1 MTVVDDIKSRLDIL
15 EVVSRY
21 VPLQRAGRSY
31 KANCPFHQERTPSFY
46 VFPERQTWRC
56 FGACAI
62 GGDLFSFVMRAENLE
77 FGEALRRLAEQTGVA
92 LPSRGDRTERQVA
105 LQVNEAAKGYFQR
118 LLASVEGA
126 AARGYLKRR
135 GLAGQTIDEFELG
148 LSPGD
153 GESLKNH
160 LVHQG
165 FSLEQLALVGVIR
178 TGEDGRY
185 ADLFRGRLMI
195 PIRDSEGKLA
205 GFGGRVL
212 DDSSPK
218 YLNSPRSP
226 TFDKSRV
233 LYALHLAKEAAR
245 QQGIVIVEGYMDA
258 IMAHQ
263 HGFRNVVASMGTAL
277 TEPQVALARRVTG
290 GITMALD
297 PDPAGQQATL
307 RSLESSWRV
316 FQRAVYEQSD
326 TRRLPSITLYQR
338 QELPE
343 LKVAALPEGMDPDEV
358 IRRSPEEW
366 ARLVKSGVPLLEYL
380 FTALSAQVDISSPQG
395 KARVTALLF
404 PLIAA
409 IPEPARQDHYFQ
421 ALAARLAVSPET
433 LRASVERPH
442 LDDRERFRRR
452 SERLAPRSSV
462 ASPSPFARQDRDPVE
477 DHCLAL
483 LLQHPDL
490 WPAAEEVQAEYFR
503 RVENREIFS
512 HWARLSQ
519 ESEEVTVES
528 LLASLDG
535 ELGGHLEA
543 LAHLALPPLAGQQKA
558 AAFRDTVRHLE
569 VRFLRELKT
578 EEELQFTEVPPDPFA
593 EIHEEVLAVNQ
604 RIRRNQSARG
614 GLVKPKRAEG
624 G

>member
-31 KANCPFHQERTPSFY
+31 KANCLFHQEKTPSFY

-56 FGACAI
+56 FGACAT

-77 FGEALRRLAEQTGVA
+77 FGEALRRLAEQAGVA
-92 LPSRGDRTERQVA
+92 LPSRGDRTEWQVT
-105 LQVNEAAKGYFQR
+105 LQVNEATRGYFQR
-118 LLASVEGA
+118 LLASVQGA
-126 AARGYLKRR
+126 AARGYLKQRA
-135 GLAGQTIDEFELG
+135 LAPQTINEFELG

-153 GESLKNH
+153 GESLKNY
-160 LVHQG
+160 LVLQG
-165 FSLEQLALVGVIR
+165 FSLEQLALAGVVR

-212 DDSSPK
+212 DDSGPK

-226 TFDKSRV
+226 TFDKGRT
-233 LYALHLAKEAAR
+233 LYALNVAKEAAR

-263 HGFRNVVASMGTAL
+263 HGFRNVVASLGTAL
-277 TEPQVALARRVTG
+277 TELQVALARRVTAD
-290 GITMALD
+290 ITMALD

-316 FQRAVYEQSD
+316 FQRAAYEKGN
-326 TRRLPSITLYQR
+326 TERTPSITLYQR
-338 QELPE
+338 PELPE
-343 LKVAALPEGMDPDEV
+343 LKIAVLTEGRDPDEV
-358 IRRSPEEW
+358 IRQSPEEW
-366 ARLVKSGVPLLEYL
+366 ARLVKNGVPLLEYL
-380 FTALSAQVDISSPQG
+380 FTVLSAQVDISSPQG
-395 KARVTALLF
+395 KARVAELLF

-421 ALAARLAVSPET
+421 ELAAQLAVSPET
-433 LRASVERPH
+433 LKASVERPY
-442 LDDRERFRRR
+442 LDNREMSRRR
-452 SERLAPRSSV
+452 GPRPGPRSPV

-483 LLQHPDL
+483 LLQHL
-490 WPAAEEVQAEYFR
+490 ELGPAAGDLQPEYFR

-519 ESEEVTVES
+519 EGGEVTAES
-528 LLASLDG
+528 LRASLDG

-543 LAHLALPPLAGQQKA
+543 VAHLALPPLAGQQKVV
-558 AAFRDTVRHLE
+558 AFQDTVRRLE
-569 VRFLRELKT
+569 ERYLRELKA
-578 EEELQFTEVPPDPFA
+578 EEELQFAEMPPDPFA
-593 EIHEEVLAVNQ
+593 EIHEEVLAVNE
-604 RIRRNQSARG
+604 RIRRNQRVRNSLA
-614 GLVKPKRAEG
+614 KPIRVEG

>member
-31 KANCPFHQERTPSFY
+31 KANCPFHQEKTPSFY

-56 FGACAI
+56 FGACAT

-77 FGEALRRLAEQTGVA
+77 FGEALRRLAEQAGVA
-92 LPSRGDRTERQVA
+92 LPSRGDRTEWQVTV
-105 LQVNEAAKGYFQR
+105 QVNEATRSYFQR
-118 LLASVEGA
+118 LLASVEGT
-126 AARGYLKRR
+126 AARGYLKQR
-135 GLAGQTIDEFELG
+135 GLAPQTINEFELG

-153 GESLKNH
+153 GESLKNY
-160 LVHQG
+160 LVFQG
-165 FSLEQLALVGVIR
+165 FSLEQLALAGVVR

-195 PIRDSEGKLA
+195 PIRDSESKLA

-212 DDSSPK
+212 DDSGPK

-226 TFDKSRV
+226 TFDKGRT
-233 LYALHLAKEAAR
+233 LYALNVAKEAAR

-263 HGFRNVVASMGTAL
+263 HGFRNVVASLGTAL
-277 TEPQVALARRVTG
+277 TESQVALARRVTAD
-290 GITMALD
+290 ITMALD

-316 FQRAVYEQSD
+316 FQRTVHEKGNTERS
-326 TRRLPSITLYQR
+326 PSITLYQR

-343 LKVAALPEGMDPDEV
+343 LKIAVLTEGRDPDEV
-358 IRRSPEEW
+358 IRQSPEEW
-366 ARLVKSGVPLLEYL
+366 ARVVKSGVPLLEYL
-380 FTALSAQVDISSPQG
+380 FTVLSAQVDISSPQG
-395 KARVTALLF
+395 KARVAELLF

-421 ALAARLAVSPET
+421 ELATQLAVSPEA
-433 LRASVERPH
+433 LKASVERPH
-442 LDDRERFRRR
+442 LYDREMSRRR
-452 SERLAPRSSV
+452 SPRPGPRSPV
-462 ASPSPFARQDRDPVE
+462 ASSSPFARQDRDPVE

-483 LLQHPDL
+483 LLQHL
-490 WPAAEEVQAEYFR
+490 ELRPAAGDLQPEYFR

-519 ESEEVTVES
+519 EGEEVMAES
-528 LLASLDG
+528 LRASLDG

-543 LAHLALPPLAGQQKA
+543 LAHLALPPLAGQQKVV
-558 AAFRDTVRHLE
+558 AFQDTVRRLE
-569 VRFLRELKT
+569 ERYLRELKA
-578 EEELQFTEVPPDPFA
+578 EEELQFAEMPPDPFA
-593 EIHEEVLAVNQ
+593 EIHEEVLAVNE
-604 RIRRNQSARG
+604 RIRRNQRARIP
-614 GLVKPKRAEG
+614 LAKPLG
-624 G
+624 